1 MIYLLLTRPRMKTVA
16 DCDKEIRSIEAQPYV
31 LRESLK
37 DRGLYAFLQNL
48 SQTDFLSEKWLKRC
62 PSTEGGPVGSLI
74 REISHAVWSGQKEKE
89 KKKNK
94 KLLLVSLA
102 SETDGQGVFQK
113 VIL

>member
-1 MIYLLLTRPRMKTVA
+1 MRTVTRKSEA
-16 DCDKEIRSIEAQPYV
+16 LEAQAYL

-37 DRGLYAFLQNL
+37 ERGLYASLQNF
-48 SQTDFLSEKWLKRC
+48 SQTSLSEKWLKHC
-62 PSTEGGPVGSLI
+62 PSTEGGPVGSFI

-89 KKKNK
+89 KNK

>member
-1 MIYLLLTRPRMKTVA
+1 MKTLA
-16 DCDKEIRSIEAQPYV
+16 DYDKEIGSVEAQPYL

-37 DRGLYAFLQNL
+37 ERGLYASLQNF
-48 SQTDFLSEKWLKRC
+48 SQTDLASSGWDAALLLQ
-62 PSTEGGPVGSLI
+62 GDQLGP
-74 REISHAVWSGQKEKE
+74 WSGKFHMLCGGARRKKEKN
-89 KKKNK
+89 KNR